1 MYKSVLQTERQG
13 EIHERLCIFVHTVFR
28 WISKR
33 NWTIYEMKVL
43 QWEYMGNWKTVAN
56 FVCIEMLTSEHTV
69 HPKIWIA
76 SKRLKWKG
84 RKVNMNKSK
93 MRKKRDGVCVC
104 GNIYHSHLYGVFP
117 FRKSTFYEYNA
128 RTHSHKKRTK
138 IQNKT
143 KLRAK

>member
-1 MYKSVLQTERQG
+1 MRVYGQLENSSQFRLYGDADEWAHSAPENLDRKQKTEM
-13 EIHERLCIFVHTVFR
+13 ER
-28 WISKR
+28 K
-33 NWTIYEMKVL
+33 E
-43 QWEYMGNWKTVAN
+43 
-56 FVCIEMLTSEHTV
+56 SEHEQEQ
-69 HPKIWIA
+69 
-76 SKRLKWKG
+76 
-84 RKVNMNKSK
+84 NE
-93 MRKKRDGVCVC
+93 KKECVC